1 MWCHLVYM
9 LAVVTEGWAPEA
21 IWCEMITWVMSFDYI
36 WFQATHLLHSCSRH
50 RRMNSGGHRSSARNE
65 NLLPLKAAIGG
76 DDLLICIRME
86 EMMMSTNLVGWH
98 GDVSSCLSM
107 KEVASSSLA
116 SSSSGMT
123 FDYIFFLCVSD
134 LGKYDQTTDQEA
146 MLVCVDKLPRSHS
159 HSKHWY
165 GNIPLNRCHLNKWK
179 NIKTFWLGASQG
191 KRSKLLLFQTL
202 KN

>member
-76 DDLLICIRME
+76 DDDE
-86 EMMMSTNLVGWH
+86 Y
-98 GDVSSCLSM
+98 
-107 KEVASSSLA
+107 K
-116 SSSSGMT
+116 SSGMT
-123 FDYIFFLCVSD
+123 WGCEQLPVHEGGCLLKFSLILLRYDLWLYFLSLYFGFRYIWPLTRKPCWSAWISCPGLTV
-134 LGKYDQTTDQEA
+134 TPNTD
-146 MLVCVDKLPRSHS
+146 MGTSHS
-159 HSKHWY
+159 
-165 GNIPLNRCHLNKWK
+165 
-179 NIKTFWLGASQG
+179 TGATSTSG
-191 KRSKLLLFQTL
+191 RI
-202 KN
+202 